1 MATANRSC
9 SFDLSSRSPSRD
21 AHLTKS
27 QVRKLWDAGSFLVQE
42 YGIVLNTRIVIYH
55 KRLGI
60 SETRE
65 GTQLVSALVHEL
77 GMALK
82 RSAPRSC
89 PHFHWLYAH
98 QLGWKT
104 GFSTTLV
111 AHIPEALV
119 DEAHEHLF
127 DRFLAKR
134 YGWPLPKNTVLLR
147 TTRYENRT
155 WRFRRHLQLM
165 RMLCRSVDPNI
176 KVRDRGERRALIDVL
191 SIPKRLRETFDSFE
205 VPQRCRSSKTIGE
218 KIQNK
223 AVGDRLAPLSAFGD
237 QAWTDLF
244 TRWELDEYDDRQRE
258 KEDREKARLRHAI
271 AVARSRR
278 QSSEQVAGHQGDRR
292 CCHRGQGRGAR
303 CAFGPAG
310 PAAAHA
316 NATKRSARRRRAAA
330 PAAERARGAPS
341 GRVPPPNRGG
351 TRIS

>member
-1 MATANRSC
+1 M
-9 SFDLSSRSPSRD
+9 
-21 AHLTKS
+21 
-27 QVRKLWDAGSFLVQE
+27 
-42 YGIVLNTRIVIYH
+42 
-55 KRLGI
+55 
-60 SETRE
+60 
-65 GTQLVSALVHEL
+65 
-77 GMALK
+77 
-82 RSAPRSC
+82 
-89 PHFHWLYAH
+89 
-98 QLGWKT
+98 
-104 GFSTTLV
+104 
-111 AHIPEALV
+111 

-244 TRWELDEYDDRQRE
+244 TGWELDEYDDRQCE
-258 KEDREKARLRHAI
+258 KEDREKARLKVGLEWPEGIGQRLDQVREA
-271 AVARSRR
+271 ALEQLKTAWPQDPRRRLRGWQGWWLRR
-278 QSSEQVAGHQGDRR
+278 QVTGSMEQG
-292 CCHRGQGRGAR
+292 
-303 CAFGPAG
+303 
-310 PAAAHA
+310 
-316 NATKRSARRRRAAA
+316 
-330 PAAERARGAPS
+330 
-341 GRVPPPNRGG
+341 
-351 TRIS
+351 